1 MGEAFFMRG
10 MAHFWIAYRY
20 GTKAQG
26 VPFVRYE
33 DFEGDYDN
41 SIPPQQA
48 SVIDNYKFI
57 IEDMDNA
64 ISYLPKF
71 EEYSD
76 DDKGRA
82 HKAAAVAYKAKVYAY
97 WATWDETQWNNVIAM
112 VNSLETDYGR
122 GLADTFAEVFSS
134 EFTDF
139 GIRNIFGLF
148 LPMVALQA
156 AVLNSPE

>member
-1 MGEAFFMRG
+1 MRG

-20 GTKAQG
+20 GTKDQG

-97 WATWDETQWNNVIAM
+97 WATWDEIQWNNVIAM

-122 GLADTFAEVFSS
+122 DLADTFAEVFSS
-134 EFTDF
+134 
-139 GIRNIFGLF
+139 GCGF
-148 LPMVALQA
+148 L
-156 AVLNSPE
+156 E

>member
-1 MGEAFFMRG
+1 MKLSLCVAWLILDCLPLWNESPRCTFCAL
-10 MAHFWIAYRY
+10 
-20 GTKAQG
+20 
-26 VPFVRYE
+26 E

-122 GLADTFAEVFSS
+122 GLADTFAEVFS
-134 EFTDF
+134 F
-139 GIRNIFGLF
+139 GVYGFLEIRNIFGLF